1 MNKKSKKE
9 KNDKNDESS
18 EISQQSEVES
28 KVNDDVMFIKENK
41 VS

>member
-1 MNKKSKKE
+1 VNKKGKKE

>member
-1 MNKKSKKE
+1 MNKKGKKE

>member
-1 MNKKSKKE
+1 MNKKGKKE

-18 EISQQSEVES
+18 EISQQSEVDS
-28 KVNDDVMFIKENK
+28 KVNDDVIFIKENK

>member
-18 EISQQSEVES
+18 EISQQSEVDS
-28 KVNDDVMFIKENK
+28 KVNDDVIFIKENK